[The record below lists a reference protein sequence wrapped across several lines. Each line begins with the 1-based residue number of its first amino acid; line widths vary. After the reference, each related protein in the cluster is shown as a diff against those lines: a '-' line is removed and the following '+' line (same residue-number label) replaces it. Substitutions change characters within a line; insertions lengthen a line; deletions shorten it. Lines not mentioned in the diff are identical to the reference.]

1 MNRCKPFTAYVF
13 SEYKSTLESILISL
27 SKWILSSFR
36 WYNQVVEDTFF
47 ERRVNGMLGIDNEI
61 VELYKKAQRDGEAVI
76 KDRWSHGNYG
86 CCSTRA
92 PLIEKYRIENTETH
106 ISLYLWSNLV
116 VDIKK
121 RNKAAFVNQ
130 NYQATNYDQKVIDW
144 FINQALKA

>member
-92 PLIEKYRIENTETH
+92 PLVEKYRIENTETH

-121 RNKAAFVNQ
+121 SNKA

>member
-92 PLIEKYRIENTETH
+92 PLVEKYRIENTETH
-106 ISLYLWSNLV
+106 ISLYLRSNLV

-121 RNKAAFVNQ
+121 SNKAASVNQ

>member
-1 MNRCKPFTAYVF
+1 GWLMNRCKPFTAYVF

-106 ISLYLWSNLV
+106 ISLYLWSNL
-116 VDIKK
+116 
-121 RNKAAFVNQ
+121 
-130 NYQATNYDQKVIDW
+130 
-144 FINQALKA
+144 

>member
-1 MNRCKPFTAYVF
+1 
-13 SEYKSTLESILISL
+13 
-27 SKWILSSFR
+27 
-36 WYNQVVEDTFF
+36 
-47 ERRVNGMLGIDNEI
+47 MLGIDNEI

-121 RNKAAFVNQ
+121 SNKAASVNQ